1 MQIRLLFFLF
11 LLLSAS
17 QQAAATTYYV
27 RIAGNDAQTGTTP
40 ATAWRSIARV
50 NAATLQ
56 PGDQV
61 LFEGEQTFVGGL
73 QLKGTTQ
80 GTAAQPIVFGSYG
93 RGWATI
99 SSGGTY
105 GLLARNAG
113 GIELRRLYFAGS
125 GRLNN
130 KSAGV
135 VFVLDSAA
143 TQLPHLVLDSL
154 DVSGYQ
160 QAGVTISSQRA
171 GSGYSGVRIT
181 NSRVHDNGEAGI
193 SSYGSAEATHR
204 NWYVANCRLYN
215 NTGRLDLKQTR
226 TGYGLLLAHVTGA
239 VVEQCEA
246 YNNGRL
252 NAYPAAGPA
261 GIGAWRC
268 TNLTVQ
274 QCKSY
279 SNRSGTVRGGGF
291 ALEGGCA
298 TAVVQYNYAHDN
310 EGPGFAITQPDT
322 MSVPSTNLTV
332 RYNISDNDARRA
344 NHGALAVLAPAAA
357 ERMQRISLHNNT
369 VLVTKP
375 ANNSVPVAVQLEG
388 GAASGITLRNNLLQT
403 TDGLT
408 LVDASLTTGVRLEGN
423 CYWSEG
429 SGFTLRWNNATYT
442 SLPTWRQATTQE
454 QLGDRPCGLSINPQL
469 RTANQSDATTAT
481 PTAAA
486 TAANSDYRLA
496 PTSALVGAGLN
507 LWDEFR
513 QEAGPRDYFGLA
525 TPAAGVRGSIGASES
540 PAVTLPTATPAVVS
554 GAWCAAYPTRT
565 HELVRVVLTNTP
577 TANVAIRLYDM
588 QGRTCLTRTLH
599 GRETEVPVAGLAS
612 GVYVLRVEANAQHYQ
627 QRIVV
632 E

>member
-11 LLLSAS
+11 ALLLTSK
-17 QQAAATTYYV
+17 QAAATTYYV
-27 RIAGNDAQTGTTP
+27 RIAGNDAQAGTTP

-56 PGDQV
+56 PGDQI

-80 GTAAQPIVFGSYG
+80 GTVAQPIVFGSYG

-113 GIELRRLYFAGS
+113 GIELHRLYFAGS

-171 GSGYSGVRIT
+171 GSGYTSVHIT

-193 SSYGSAEATHR
+193 SSYGPAASTHR
-204 NWYVANCRLYN
+204 NWHIARCQLYN

-274 QCKSY
+274 QCRSY
-279 SNRSGTVRGGGF
+279 NNRSGTVRGGGY

-298 TAVVQYNYAHDN
+298 NAVVQYNYAHDN
-310 EGPGFAITQPDT
+310 EGPGYAISQPDT
-322 MSVPSTNLTV
+322 LSVPSANLTV

-344 NHGALAVLAPAAA
+344 DQGALAVLAPATA
-357 ERMQRISLHNNT
+357 EQMQRISLHNNT

-375 ANNSVPVAVQLEG
+375 ANNSAPVAVQLGG

-403 TDGLT
+403 TDGLM

-423 CYWSEG
+423 CYWS
-429 SGFTLRWNNATYT
+429 SGGTFALRWDNATYT
-442 SLPTWRQATTQE
+442 ALPTWRQATTQE

-469 RTANQSDATTAT
+469 RTAKQSDAATAT

-486 TAANSDYRLA
+486 TAASSDYRLA
-496 PTSALVGAGLN
+496 PTSALVAAGLN

-513 QEAGPRDYFGLA
+513 QEAGPRDYFGVA

-577 TANVAIRLYDM
+577 TADVAIRLYDM